1 MLKESV
7 NNQLEYQRLSQDE
20 MKKRGILGR
29 LVGVCADFFSPTRN
43 GRRYPEQLWENV
55 FNDPIMKER
64 IENGVCYGELG
75 HPTDREETD
84 MSKIALCLAEVP
96 KKGKDGKLRAVFDI
110 LNTPNGRILKSLCD
124 YGSTIGISSRGSG
137 DLETD
142 FDGNESVNP
151 DTYNCEGFDAVL
163 IPAVKEA
170 RLEYVTES
178 LNKKR
183 YNKTLRD
190 KLTESINKE
199 DESNQKIMRES
210 LSTLGINLNE
220 SVSEYK
226 GTHKDIDIY
235 FLPDENKYSV
245 DTLTEGIQ
253 KFNSLKNAIS
263 YIDMINRTKL
273 NENKPNSVMSN
284 ESLVVSAGKI
294 PDELLDK
301 AIKLYSE
308 TSEDYDTVLDF
319 VKDFFSQ
326 YSRVDQ
332 KDIARYIFNRTKLTE
347 SKSRKTP
354 GYCYVITFDDG
365 GKRSVMS
372 AEYGFE
378 TKEEARKALADAE
391 SEYIDSPFWD
401 DTVKKSVRLI
411 KESLLDE
418 EQTGREET
426 KLSEKPSDILDMKDT
441 QEVDIENE
449 DSDILEEQAEED
461 TLDRE
466 SEPERQSWDTDFY
479 RLYKAYDNY
488 KDFKDID
495 IESAEIRDLIDPLED
510 RNIDYD
516 IYKHKSDNG
525 CTVFFNEGLTQDLD
539 EALSD
544 LQEDIDYSDI
554 PEIKSI
560 NYKQNKS
567 NMMPGISN
575 MSKFISALNDVGY
588 DKFKIRSSRFPLSQA
603 DVKDEWIDIKRNGWS
618 VGLSYDSSLN
628 GFNEVY
634 ICTKLPTTESLN
646 LIEELNGTEAL
657 AVDRVLDTYKN
668 YDSLEDCVLDAI
680 NLYNNGNA
688 EPEYSDEDFATEEA
702 DYNKV
707 LKTVKNKLD
716 MKVESIAAENDGA
729 LIEQL
734 QNIIKQNK
742 SLEQKI
748 TEIQEKL
755 SVSYAKEMKLT
766 EQIECYK
773 QKVSKLSEKT
783 KEIKVLNE
791 KLSKAQHINK
801 QSKLEAEDSITKLN
815 ESIKSKDDKYE
826 ELVKTNTS
834 LKESIGQKDS
844 TITSLKE
851 EIRKLKLDS
860 KSKLRKVEELEES
873 LSTTQKD
880 LDQFKEQYSK
890 KLQKQNTV
898 IEKYQRVAKNSVKKY
913 IESQAVRL
921 GVKSEEITNR
931 LPKSYSFKDI
941 DLICEDLQ
949 EYKFNMS
956 NLPFNTTMINENLKV
971 SAKNVNEN
979 NQLISSDDLLTD
991 YDLKLAEALL

>member
-20 MKKRGILGR
+20 MQKRGILGR

-43 GRRYPEQLWENV
+43 GRKYPEELWENV

-75 HPTDREETD
+75 HPADREETD
-84 MSKIALCLAEVP
+84 MEKIALCLAEVP

-151 DTYNCEGFDAVL
+151 DTYSCEGFDAVL

-235 FLPDENKYSV
+235 FLPNENKYSV
-245 DTLTEGIQ
+245 DTLTEGVQ

-273 NENKPNSVMSN
+273 
-284 ESLVVSAGKI
+284 
-294 PDELLDK
+294 
-301 AIKLYSE
+301 
-308 TSEDYDTVLDF
+308 T
-319 VKDFFSQ
+319 
-326 YSRVDQ
+326 
-332 KDIARYIFNRTKLTE
+332 
-347 SKSRKTP
+347 
-354 GYCYVITFDDG
+354 
-365 GKRSVMS
+365 
-372 AEYGFE
+372 
-378 TKEEARKALADAE
+378 
-391 SEYIDSPFWD
+391 
-401 DTVKKSVRLI
+401 
-411 KESLLDE
+411 E
-418 EQTGREET
+418 EQVGREET
-426 KLSEKPSDILDMKDT
+426 RPSENASDVLDTDKENT
-441 QEVDIENE
+441 EEISIEDE
-449 DSDILEEQAEED
+449 KDSDILEEQAEED

-544 LQEDIDYSDI
+544 LQES
-554 PEIKSI
+554 
-560 NYKQNKS
+560 
-567 NMMPGISN
+567 
-575 MSKFISALNDVGY
+575 
-588 DKFKIRSSRFPLSQA
+588 
-603 DVKDEWIDIKRNGWS
+603 
-618 VGLSYDSSLN
+618 
-628 GFNEVY
+628 
-634 ICTKLPTTESLN
+634 
-646 LIEELNGTEAL
+646 LNGTEAL
-657 AVDRVLDTYKN
+657 AVDRVLSTYKE

-688 EPEYSDEDFATEEA
+688 EPEYSDEDFADEEA

-716 MKVESIAAENDGA
+716 MKVESVAAENDGA

-801 QSKLEAEDSITKLN
+801 QSKLEAEDNITKLN
-815 ESIKSKDDKYE
+815 ESIKSKDYKYE

-873 LSTTQKD
+873 L
-880 LDQFKEQYSK
+880 
-890 KLQKQNTV
+890 
-898 IEKYQRVAKNSVKKY
+898 
-913 IESQAVRL
+913 
-921 GVKSEEITNR
+921 
-931 LPKSYSFKDI
+931 
-941 DLICEDLQ
+941 
-949 EYKFNMS
+949 
-956 NLPFNTTMINENLKV
+956 
-971 SAKNVNEN
+971 
-979 NQLISSDDLLTD
+979 
-991 YDLKLAEALL
+991 

>member
-20 MKKRGILGR
+20 MQKRGILGR

-43 GRRYPEQLWENV
+43 GRKYPEELWENV

-75 HPTDREETD
+75 HPADREETD
-84 MSKIALCLAEVP
+84 MEKIALCLAEVP

-151 DTYNCEGFDAVL
+151 DTYSCEGFDAVL

-235 FLPDENKYSV
+235 FLPNENKYSV
-245 DTLTEGIQ
+245 DTLTEGVQ

-294 PDELLDK
+294 PDELIDK
-301 AIKLYSE
+301 AVKLYSE
-308 TSEDYDTVLDF
+308 TSDDYDTILDF

-332 KDIARYIFNRTKLTE
+332 KDIARYIFNRINKSLTE
-347 SKSRKTP
+347 
-354 GYCYVITFDDG
+354 
-365 GKRSVMS
+365 
-372 AEYGFE
+372 
-378 TKEEARKALADAE
+378 
-391 SEYIDSPFWD
+391 
-401 DTVKKSVRLI
+401 
-411 KESLLDE
+411 
-418 EQTGREET
+418 EQVGREET
-426 KLSEKPSDILDMKDT
+426 RPSENASDVLDTDKENT
-441 QEVDIENE
+441 EEISIEDE
-449 DSDILEEQAEED
+449 KDSDILEEQAEED
-461 TLDRE
+461 ILDRE

-544 LQEDIDYSDI
+544 LQES
-554 PEIKSI
+554 
-560 NYKQNKS
+560 
-567 NMMPGISN
+567 
-575 MSKFISALNDVGY
+575 
-588 DKFKIRSSRFPLSQA
+588 
-603 DVKDEWIDIKRNGWS
+603 
-618 VGLSYDSSLN
+618 
-628 GFNEVY
+628 
-634 ICTKLPTTESLN
+634 
-646 LIEELNGTEAL
+646 LNGTEAL
-657 AVDRVLDTYKN
+657 AVDRVLSTYKE

-688 EPEYSDEDFATEEA
+688 EPEYSDEDFADEEA

-707 LKTVKNKLD
+707 LKTVKNKLNK
-716 MKVESIAAENDGA
+716 KVESVAAENDGA

-801 QSKLEAEDSITKLN
+801 QSKLEAEDNITKLN
-815 ESIKSKDDKYE
+815 ESIKSKDYKYE

>member
-20 MKKRGILGR
+20 MQKRGILGR

-43 GRRYPEQLWENV
+43 GRKYPEELWENV

-75 HPTDREETD
+75 HPADREETD
-84 MSKIALCLAEVP
+84 MEKIALCLAEVP

-151 DTYNCEGFDAVL
+151 DTYSCEGFDAVL

-226 GTHKDIDIY
+226 GTHKDVDIY
-235 FLPDENKYSV
+235 FLPNENKYSV
-245 DTLTEGIQ
+245 DTLTEGVQ

-294 PDELLDK
+294 PDELIDK
-301 AIKLYSE
+301 AVKLYSE
-308 TSEDYDTVLDF
+308 TSDDYDTILDF

-332 KDIARYIFNRTKLTE
+332 KDIARYIFNRINKSLTE
-347 SKSRKTP
+347 
-354 GYCYVITFDDG
+354 
-365 GKRSVMS
+365 
-372 AEYGFE
+372 
-378 TKEEARKALADAE
+378 
-391 SEYIDSPFWD
+391 
-401 DTVKKSVRLI
+401 
-411 KESLLDE
+411 
-418 EQTGREET
+418 EQVGREET
-426 KLSEKPSDILDMKDT
+426 KSSENASDVLDIDKENT
-441 QEVDIENE
+441 EEISIEDE
-449 DSDILEEQAEED
+449 KDSDILEEQAEED
-461 TLDRE
+461 ILDRE

-544 LQEDIDYSDI
+544 LQES
-554 PEIKSI
+554 
-560 NYKQNKS
+560 
-567 NMMPGISN
+567 
-575 MSKFISALNDVGY
+575 
-588 DKFKIRSSRFPLSQA
+588 
-603 DVKDEWIDIKRNGWS
+603 
-618 VGLSYDSSLN
+618 
-628 GFNEVY
+628 
-634 ICTKLPTTESLN
+634 
-646 LIEELNGTEAL
+646 LNGTEAL

-716 MKVESIAAENDGA
+716 MKVESVAAENDGA

-801 QSKLEAEDSITKLN
+801 QSKLEAEDNITKLN

>member
-20 MKKRGILGR
+20 MQKRGILGR

-43 GRRYPEQLWENV
+43 GRKYPEELWENV

-75 HPTDREETD
+75 HPADREETD
-84 MSKIALCLAEVP
+84 MEKIALCLAEVP

-151 DTYNCEGFDAVL
+151 DTYSCEGFDAVL

-226 GTHKDIDIY
+226 GTHKDVDIY
-235 FLPDENKYSV
+235 FLPNENKYSV

-273 NENKPNSVMSN
+273 NENKSNSVMSN

-308 TSEDYDTVLDF
+308 TSDDYDTILDF

-332 KDIARYIFNRTKLTE
+332 KDIARYIFNRINKSLTE
-347 SKSRKTP
+347 
-354 GYCYVITFDDG
+354 
-365 GKRSVMS
+365 
-372 AEYGFE
+372 
-378 TKEEARKALADAE
+378 
-391 SEYIDSPFWD
+391 
-401 DTVKKSVRLI
+401 
-411 KESLLDE
+411 
-418 EQTGREET
+418 EQVGREET
-426 KLSEKPSDILDMKDT
+426 KSSENASDVLDIDK
-441 QEVDIENE
+441 ENTE
-449 DSDILEEQAEED
+449 EISMEDDKDSDILEEQAEED

-544 LQEDIDYSDI
+544 LQEDT
-554 PEIKSI
+554 
-560 NYKQNKS
+560 
-567 NMMPGISN
+567 MT
-575 MSKFISALNDVGY
+575 
-588 DKFKIRSSRFPLSQA
+588 DK
-603 DVKDEWIDIKRNGWS
+603 
-618 VGLSYDSSLN
+618 
-628 GFNEVY
+628 
-634 ICTKLPTTESLN
+634 
-646 LIEELNGTEAL
+646 
-657 AVDRVLDTYKN
+657 VDN
-668 YDSLEDCVLDAI
+668 
-680 NLYNNGNA
+680 
-688 EPEYSDEDFATEEA
+688 
-702 DYNKV
+702 
-707 LKTVKNKLD
+707 
-716 MKVESIAAENDGA
+716 IAAENDGA

-783 KEIKVLNE
+783 KEIKILNE

-801 QSKLEAEDSITKLN
+801 QSKLEAEDNITKLN

>member
-20 MKKRGILGR
+20 MQKRGILGR

-43 GRRYPEQLWENV
+43 GRKYPEELWENV

-75 HPTDREETD
+75 HPADREETD
-84 MSKIALCLAEVP
+84 MEKIALCLAEVP

-151 DTYNCEGFDAVL
+151 DTYSCEGFDAVL

-235 FLPDENKYSV
+235 FLPNENKYSV
-245 DTLTEGIQ
+245 DTLTEGVQ

-273 NENKPNSVMSN
+273 
-284 ESLVVSAGKI
+284 
-294 PDELLDK
+294 
-301 AIKLYSE
+301 
-308 TSEDYDTVLDF
+308 T
-319 VKDFFSQ
+319 
-326 YSRVDQ
+326 
-332 KDIARYIFNRTKLTE
+332 
-347 SKSRKTP
+347 
-354 GYCYVITFDDG
+354 
-365 GKRSVMS
+365 
-372 AEYGFE
+372 
-378 TKEEARKALADAE
+378 
-391 SEYIDSPFWD
+391 
-401 DTVKKSVRLI
+401 
-411 KESLLDE
+411 E
-418 EQTGREET
+418 EQVGREET
-426 KLSEKPSDILDMKDT
+426 RPSENASDVLDTDKENT
-441 QEVDIENE
+441 EEISIEDE
-449 DSDILEEQAEED
+449 KDSDILEEQAEED

-544 LQEDIDYSDI
+544 LQES
-554 PEIKSI
+554 
-560 NYKQNKS
+560 
-567 NMMPGISN
+567 
-575 MSKFISALNDVGY
+575 
-588 DKFKIRSSRFPLSQA
+588 
-603 DVKDEWIDIKRNGWS
+603 
-618 VGLSYDSSLN
+618 
-628 GFNEVY
+628 
-634 ICTKLPTTESLN
+634 
-646 LIEELNGTEAL
+646 LNGTEAL
-657 AVDRVLDTYKN
+657 AVDRVLSTYKE

-688 EPEYSDEDFATEEA
+688 EPEYSDEDFADEEA

-716 MKVESIAAENDGA
+716 MKVESVAAENDGA

-773 QKVSKLSEKT
+773 QKVSKLS
-783 KEIKVLNE
+783 
-791 KLSKAQHINK
+791 
-801 QSKLEAEDSITKLN
+801 
-815 ESIKSKDDKYE
+815 
-826 ELVKTNTS
+826 
-834 LKESIGQKDS
+834 
-844 TITSLKE
+844 
-851 EIRKLKLDS
+851 
-860 KSKLRKVEELEES
+860 
-873 LSTTQKD
+873 
-880 LDQFKEQYSK
+880 
-890 KLQKQNTV
+890 
-898 IEKYQRVAKNSVKKY
+898 
-913 IESQAVRL
+913 
-921 GVKSEEITNR
+921 
-931 LPKSYSFKDI
+931 
-941 DLICEDLQ
+941 
-949 EYKFNMS
+949 
-956 NLPFNTTMINENLKV
+956 
-971 SAKNVNEN
+971 
-979 NQLISSDDLLTD
+979 
-991 YDLKLAEALL
+991 

>member
-226 GTHKDIDIY
+226 GTHKDVDIY
-235 FLPDENKYSV
+235 FLPNENKYSV
-245 DTLTEGIQ
+245 EVLNEGIQ
-253 KFNSLKNAIS
+253 KFNSIKNAIS

-308 TSEDYDTVLDF
+308 TSDDYDTILDF

-332 KDIARYIFNRTKLTE
+332 KDIARYIFNRINKSLTE
-347 SKSRKTP
+347 
-354 GYCYVITFDDG
+354 
-365 GKRSVMS
+365 
-372 AEYGFE
+372 
-378 TKEEARKALADAE
+378 
-391 SEYIDSPFWD
+391 
-401 DTVKKSVRLI
+401 
-411 KESLLDE
+411 
-418 EQTGREET
+418 EQVGREET
-426 KLSEKPSDILDMKDT
+426 KSSENASDVLDIDK
-441 QEVDIENE
+441 ENTE
-449 DSDILEEQAEED
+449 EISMEDDKDSDILEEQAEED

-544 LQEDIDYSDI
+544 LQES
-554 PEIKSI
+554 
-560 NYKQNKS
+560 
-567 NMMPGISN
+567 
-575 MSKFISALNDVGY
+575 
-588 DKFKIRSSRFPLSQA
+588 
-603 DVKDEWIDIKRNGWS
+603 
-618 VGLSYDSSLN
+618 
-628 GFNEVY
+628 
-634 ICTKLPTTESLN
+634 
-646 LIEELNGTEAL
+646 LNGTEAL

-707 LKTVKNKLD
+707 LKTVKNKLN
-716 MKVESIAAENDGA
+716 MKVESVAAENDGA

>member
-235 FLPDENKYSV
+235 FLPNENKYSV
-245 DTLTEGIQ
+245 DTLTEGVQ
-253 KFNSLKNAIS
+253 KFNSLKNTIS
-263 YIDMINRTKL
+263 YIDMI
-273 NENKPNSVMSN
+273 
-284 ESLVVSAGKI
+284 
-294 PDELLDK
+294 
-301 AIKLYSE
+301 
-308 TSEDYDTVLDF
+308 
-319 VKDFFSQ
+319 
-326 YSRVDQ
+326 
-332 KDIARYIFNRTKLTE
+332 NRTKLTE

-391 SEYIDSPFWD
+391 SEYMDSPWWD

-418 EQTGREET
+418 EQVGREET
-426 KLSEKPSDILDMKDT
+426 RPSENASDVLDTDKENT
-441 QEVDIENE
+441 EEISIEDE
-449 DSDILEEQAEED
+449 KDSDILEEQAEED

-544 LQEDIDYSDI
+544 LQES
-554 PEIKSI
+554 
-560 NYKQNKS
+560 
-567 NMMPGISN
+567 
-575 MSKFISALNDVGY
+575 
-588 DKFKIRSSRFPLSQA
+588 
-603 DVKDEWIDIKRNGWS
+603 
-618 VGLSYDSSLN
+618 
-628 GFNEVY
+628 
-634 ICTKLPTTESLN
+634 
-646 LIEELNGTEAL
+646 LNGTEAL
-657 AVDRVLDTYKN
+657 AVDRVLSTYKE

-688 EPEYSDEDFATEEA
+688 EPEYSDEDFADEEA

-716 MKVESIAAENDGA
+716 MKVESVAAENDGA

-801 QSKLEAEDSITKLN
+801 QSKLEAEDNITKLN
-815 ESIKSKDDKYE
+815 ESIKSKDYKYE

>member
-20 MKKRGILGR
+20 MQKRGILGR

-43 GRRYPEQLWENV
+43 GRKYPEELWENV

-75 HPTDREETD
+75 HPADREETD
-84 MSKIALCLAEVP
+84 MEKIALCLAEVP

-151 DTYNCEGFDAVL
+151 DTYSCEGFDAVL

-226 GTHKDIDIY
+226 GTHKDVDIY
-235 FLPDENKYSV
+235 FLPNENKYSV

-308 TSEDYDTVLDF
+308 TSDDYDTILDF

-332 KDIARYIFNRTKLTE
+332 KDIARYMINRTKLTE
-347 SKSRKTP
+347 SKSRKIP

-391 SEYIDSPFWD
+391 SEYMDSPFWD

-544 LQEDIDYSDI
+544 LQES
-554 PEIKSI
+554 
-560 NYKQNKS
+560 
-567 NMMPGISN
+567 
-575 MSKFISALNDVGY
+575 
-588 DKFKIRSSRFPLSQA
+588 
-603 DVKDEWIDIKRNGWS
+603 
-618 VGLSYDSSLN
+618 
-628 GFNEVY
+628 
-634 ICTKLPTTESLN
+634 
-646 LIEELNGTEAL
+646 LNGTEAL

-716 MKVESIAAENDGA
+716 MKVESVAAENDGA

>member
-20 MKKRGILGR
+20 MQKRGILGR

-43 GRRYPEQLWENV
+43 GRKYPEELWENV

-75 HPTDREETD
+75 HPADREETD
-84 MSKIALCLAEVP
+84 MEKIALCLAEVP

-151 DTYNCEGFDAVL
+151 DTYSCEGFDAVL

-226 GTHKDIDIY
+226 GTHKDVDIY
-235 FLPDENKYSV
+235 FLPNENKYSV
-245 DTLTEGIQ
+245 DTLTEGVQ

-294 PDELLDK
+294 PDELIDK

-308 TSEDYDTVLDF
+308 TSDDYDTVLDF

-332 KDIARYIFNRTKLTE
+332 KDIARYIFNRINKSLTE
-347 SKSRKTP
+347 
-354 GYCYVITFDDG
+354 
-365 GKRSVMS
+365 
-372 AEYGFE
+372 
-378 TKEEARKALADAE
+378 
-391 SEYIDSPFWD
+391 
-401 DTVKKSVRLI
+401 
-411 KESLLDE
+411 
-418 EQTGREET
+418 EQVGREET
-426 KLSEKPSDILDMKDT
+426 KSSENASDVLDIDKENT
-441 QEVDIENE
+441 EEISIEDE
-449 DSDILEEQAEED
+449 KDSDILEEQAEED

-544 LQEDIDYSDI
+544 LQES
-554 PEIKSI
+554 
-560 NYKQNKS
+560 
-567 NMMPGISN
+567 
-575 MSKFISALNDVGY
+575 
-588 DKFKIRSSRFPLSQA
+588 
-603 DVKDEWIDIKRNGWS
+603 
-618 VGLSYDSSLN
+618 
-628 GFNEVY
+628 
-634 ICTKLPTTESLN
+634 
-646 LIEELNGTEAL
+646 LNGTEAL

>member
-43 GRRYPEQLWENV
+43 GRKYPEELWENV

-75 HPTDREETD
+75 HPADREETD
-84 MSKIALCLAEVP
+84 MEKIALCLAEVP

-151 DTYNCEGFDAVL
+151 DTYSCEGFDAVL

-235 FLPDENKYSV
+235 FLPNENKYSV
-245 DTLTEGIQ
+245 DTLTEGVQ

-294 PDELLDK
+294 PDELIDK

-308 TSEDYDTVLDF
+308 TSDDYDTVLDF

-378 TKEEARKALADAE
+378 TKDEAIKALADAE
-391 SEYIDSPFWD
+391 SEYMDSPFWD

-449 DSDILEEQAEED
+449 DADILKEQAED
-461 TLDRE
+461 DFDRE

-544 LQEDIDYSDI
+544 LQES
-554 PEIKSI
+554 
-560 NYKQNKS
+560 
-567 NMMPGISN
+567 
-575 MSKFISALNDVGY
+575 
-588 DKFKIRSSRFPLSQA
+588 
-603 DVKDEWIDIKRNGWS
+603 
-618 VGLSYDSSLN
+618 
-628 GFNEVY
+628 
-634 ICTKLPTTESLN
+634 
-646 LIEELNGTEAL
+646 LNGTEAL

-707 LKTVKNKLD
+707 LKTVKNKLN
-716 MKVESIAAENDGA
+716 MKVESVAAENDGA

-834 LKESIGQKDS
+834 LKESLGQKDS

-979 NQLISSDDLLTD
+979 NQLISGDDLLTD

>member
-235 FLPDENKYSV
+235 FLPNENKYSV
-245 DTLTEGIQ
+245 DTLTEGVQ

-263 YIDMINRTKL
+263 YIDMI
-273 NENKPNSVMSN
+273 
-284 ESLVVSAGKI
+284 
-294 PDELLDK
+294 
-301 AIKLYSE
+301 
-308 TSEDYDTVLDF
+308 
-319 VKDFFSQ
+319 
-326 YSRVDQ
+326 
-332 KDIARYIFNRTKLTE
+332 NRTKLTE

-378 TKEEARKALADAE
+378 TKEEVRKALADAE
-391 SEYIDSPFWD
+391 SEYMDSPWWD

-418 EQTGREET
+418 EQVGREET
-426 KLSEKPSDILDMKDT
+426 RPSENASDVLDTDKENT
-441 QEVDIENE
+441 EEISIEDE
-449 DSDILEEQAEED
+449 KDSDILEEQAEED

-544 LQEDIDYSDI
+544 LQES
-554 PEIKSI
+554 
-560 NYKQNKS
+560 
-567 NMMPGISN
+567 
-575 MSKFISALNDVGY
+575 
-588 DKFKIRSSRFPLSQA
+588 
-603 DVKDEWIDIKRNGWS
+603 
-618 VGLSYDSSLN
+618 
-628 GFNEVY
+628 
-634 ICTKLPTTESLN
+634 
-646 LIEELNGTEAL
+646 LNGTEAL
-657 AVDRVLDTYKN
+657 AVDRVLSTYKE

-688 EPEYSDEDFATEEA
+688 EPEYSDEDFADEEA

-716 MKVESIAAENDGA
+716 MKVESVAAENDGA

-801 QSKLEAEDSITKLN
+801 QSKLEAEDNITKLN
-815 ESIKSKDDKYE
+815 ESIKSKDYKYE

>member
-43 GRRYPEQLWENV
+43 GRKYPEELWENV

-75 HPTDREETD
+75 HPADREETD
-84 MSKIALCLAEVP
+84 MEKIALCLAEVP

-151 DTYNCEGFDAVL
+151 DTYSCEGFDAVL

-226 GTHKDIDIY
+226 GTHKDVDIY
-235 FLPDENKYSV
+235 FLPNENKYSV
-245 DTLTEGIQ
+245 EVLNEGIQ
-253 KFNSLKNAIS
+253 KFNSIKNAIS

-294 PDELLDK
+294 PDELIDK
-301 AIKLYSE
+301 AVKLYSE
-308 TSEDYDTVLDF
+308 TSDDYDTVLDF

-354 GYCYVITFDDG
+354 GYCYVITFDNG

-418 EQTGREET
+418 EQIGREET

-449 DSDILEEQAEED
+449 DDDILEEQVED

-544 LQEDIDYSDI
+544 LQES
-554 PEIKSI
+554 
-560 NYKQNKS
+560 
-567 NMMPGISN
+567 
-575 MSKFISALNDVGY
+575 
-588 DKFKIRSSRFPLSQA
+588 
-603 DVKDEWIDIKRNGWS
+603 
-618 VGLSYDSSLN
+618 
-628 GFNEVY
+628 
-634 ICTKLPTTESLN
+634 
-646 LIEELNGTEAL
+646 LNGTEAL

-707 LKTVKNKLD
+707 LKTVKNKLN
-716 MKVESIAAENDGA
+716 MKVESVAAENDGA

-979 NQLISSDDLLTD
+979 QLISSDDLLTD

>member
-20 MKKRGILGR
+20 MQKRGILGR

-43 GRRYPEQLWENV
+43 GRKYPEELWENV

-75 HPTDREETD
+75 HPADREETD
-84 MSKIALCLAEVP
+84 MEKIALCLAEVP

-151 DTYNCEGFDAVL
+151 DTYSCEGFDAVL

-235 FLPDENKYSV
+235 FLPNENKYSV
-245 DTLTEGIQ
+245 DTLTEGVQ

-273 NENKPNSVMSN
+273 
-284 ESLVVSAGKI
+284 
-294 PDELLDK
+294 
-301 AIKLYSE
+301 
-308 TSEDYDTVLDF
+308 T
-319 VKDFFSQ
+319 
-326 YSRVDQ
+326 
-332 KDIARYIFNRTKLTE
+332 
-347 SKSRKTP
+347 
-354 GYCYVITFDDG
+354 
-365 GKRSVMS
+365 
-372 AEYGFE
+372 
-378 TKEEARKALADAE
+378 
-391 SEYIDSPFWD
+391 
-401 DTVKKSVRLI
+401 
-411 KESLLDE
+411 E
-418 EQTGREET
+418 EQVGREET
-426 KLSEKPSDILDMKDT
+426 RPSENASDVLDTDKENT
-441 QEVDIENE
+441 EEISIEDE
-449 DSDILEEQAEED
+449 KDSDILEEQAEED

-488 KDFKDID
+488 KDFKYID

-544 LQEDIDYSDI
+544 LQES
-554 PEIKSI
+554 
-560 NYKQNKS
+560 
-567 NMMPGISN
+567 
-575 MSKFISALNDVGY
+575 
-588 DKFKIRSSRFPLSQA
+588 
-603 DVKDEWIDIKRNGWS
+603 
-618 VGLSYDSSLN
+618 
-628 GFNEVY
+628 
-634 ICTKLPTTESLN
+634 
-646 LIEELNGTEAL
+646 LNGTEAL
-657 AVDRVLDTYKN
+657 AVDRVLSTYKE

-688 EPEYSDEDFATEEA
+688 EPEYSDKDFADEEA

-716 MKVESIAAENDGA
+716 MKVESVAAENDGA

-801 QSKLEAEDSITKLN
+801 QSKLEAEDNITKLN
-815 ESIKSKDDKYE
+815 ESIKSKDYKYE

>member
-235 FLPDENKYSV
+235 FLPNENKYSV
-245 DTLTEGIQ
+245 DTLTEGVQ

-263 YIDMINRTKL
+263 YIDMI
-273 NENKPNSVMSN
+273 
-284 ESLVVSAGKI
+284 
-294 PDELLDK
+294 
-301 AIKLYSE
+301 
-308 TSEDYDTVLDF
+308 
-319 VKDFFSQ
+319 
-326 YSRVDQ
+326 
-332 KDIARYIFNRTKLTE
+332 NRTKLTE

-391 SEYIDSPFWD
+391 SEYMDSPWWD

-418 EQTGREET
+418 EQVGREET
-426 KLSEKPSDILDMKDT
+426 RPSENASDVLDTDKENT
-441 QEVDIENE
+441 EEISIEDE
-449 DSDILEEQAEED
+449 KDSDILEEQAEED

-495 IESAEIRDLIDPLED
+495 IESAEIRDLIDPFED

-544 LQEDIDYSDI
+544 LQES
-554 PEIKSI
+554 
-560 NYKQNKS
+560 
-567 NMMPGISN
+567 
-575 MSKFISALNDVGY
+575 
-588 DKFKIRSSRFPLSQA
+588 
-603 DVKDEWIDIKRNGWS
+603 
-618 VGLSYDSSLN
+618 
-628 GFNEVY
+628 
-634 ICTKLPTTESLN
+634 
-646 LIEELNGTEAL
+646 LNGTEAL
-657 AVDRVLDTYKN
+657 AVDRVLSTYKE

-688 EPEYSDEDFATEEA
+688 EPEYSDEDFADEEA

-716 MKVESIAAENDGA
+716 MKVESVAAENDGA

-801 QSKLEAEDSITKLN
+801 QSKLEAEDNITKLN
-815 ESIKSKDDKYE
+815 ESIKSKDYKYE

>member
-20 MKKRGILGR
+20 MQKRGILGR

-43 GRRYPEQLWENV
+43 GRKYPEELWENV

-75 HPTDREETD
+75 HPADREETD
-84 MSKIALCLAEVP
+84 MEKIALCLAEVP

-151 DTYNCEGFDAVL
+151 DTYSCEGFDAVL

-235 FLPDENKYSV
+235 FLPNENKYSV
-245 DTLTEGIQ
+245 DTLTEGVQ

-273 NENKPNSVMSN
+273 
-284 ESLVVSAGKI
+284 
-294 PDELLDK
+294 
-301 AIKLYSE
+301 
-308 TSEDYDTVLDF
+308 T
-319 VKDFFSQ
+319 
-326 YSRVDQ
+326 
-332 KDIARYIFNRTKLTE
+332 
-347 SKSRKTP
+347 
-354 GYCYVITFDDG
+354 
-365 GKRSVMS
+365 
-372 AEYGFE
+372 
-378 TKEEARKALADAE
+378 
-391 SEYIDSPFWD
+391 
-401 DTVKKSVRLI
+401 
-411 KESLLDE
+411 E
-418 EQTGREET
+418 EQVGREET
-426 KLSEKPSDILDMKDT
+426 RPSENASDVLDTDKENT
-441 QEVDIENE
+441 EEISIEDE
-449 DSDILEEQAEED
+449 KDSDILEEQAEED

-544 LQEDIDYSDI
+544 LQE
-554 PEIKSI
+554 
-560 NYKQNKS
+560 N
-567 NMMPGISN
+567 
-575 MSKFISALNDVGY
+575 
-588 DKFKIRSSRFPLSQA
+588 LS
-603 DVKDEWIDIKRNGWS
+603 
-618 VGLSYDSSLN
+618 
-628 GFNEVY
+628 
-634 ICTKLPTTESLN
+634 
-646 LIEELNGTEAL
+646 GTEAL
-657 AVDRVLDTYKN
+657 AVDRVLSTYKE

-688 EPEYSDEDFATEEA
+688 EPEYSDEDFADEEA

-716 MKVESIAAENDGA
+716 MKVESVAAENDGA

-801 QSKLEAEDSITKLN
+801 QSKLEAEDNITKLN

>member
-20 MKKRGILGR
+20 MQKRGILGR

-43 GRRYPEQLWENV
+43 GRKYPEELWENV

-75 HPTDREETD
+75 HPADREETD
-84 MSKIALCLAEVP
+84 MEKIALCLAEVP

-151 DTYNCEGFDAVL
+151 DTYSCEGFDAVL

-226 GTHKDIDIY
+226 GTHKDVDIY
-235 FLPDENKYSV
+235 FLPNENKYSV
-245 DTLTEGIQ
+245 EVLNEGIQ
-253 KFNSLKNAIS
+253 KFNSIKNAIS

-332 KDIARYIFNRTKLTE
+332 KDIARYIFNRINKSLTE
-347 SKSRKTP
+347 
-354 GYCYVITFDDG
+354 
-365 GKRSVMS
+365 
-372 AEYGFE
+372 
-378 TKEEARKALADAE
+378 
-391 SEYIDSPFWD
+391 
-401 DTVKKSVRLI
+401 
-411 KESLLDE
+411 
-418 EQTGREET
+418 EQVGREET
-426 KLSEKPSDILDMKDT
+426 KSSENASDVLDIDKENT
-441 QEVDIENE
+441 EEISIEDE
-449 DSDILEEQAEED
+449 KDSDILEEQAEED

-544 LQEDIDYSDI
+544 LQES
-554 PEIKSI
+554 
-560 NYKQNKS
+560 
-567 NMMPGISN
+567 
-575 MSKFISALNDVGY
+575 
-588 DKFKIRSSRFPLSQA
+588 
-603 DVKDEWIDIKRNGWS
+603 
-618 VGLSYDSSLN
+618 
-628 GFNEVY
+628 
-634 ICTKLPTTESLN
+634 
-646 LIEELNGTEAL
+646 LNGTEAL

>member
-235 FLPDENKYSV
+235 FLPNENKYSV
-245 DTLTEGIQ
+245 DTLTEGVQ

-284 ESLVVSAGKI
+284 ESLVVSAGKM
-294 PDELLDK
+294 PDELIDK

-308 TSEDYDTVLDF
+308 TSDDYDTVLDF

-332 KDIARYIFNRTKLTE
+332 KDIARYIFNRINKSLTE
-347 SKSRKTP
+347 
-354 GYCYVITFDDG
+354 
-365 GKRSVMS
+365 
-372 AEYGFE
+372 
-378 TKEEARKALADAE
+378 
-391 SEYIDSPFWD
+391 
-401 DTVKKSVRLI
+401 
-411 KESLLDE
+411 
-418 EQTGREET
+418 EQVGREET
-426 KLSEKPSDILDMKDT
+426 KQSENASNVLDIDKENT
-441 QEVDIENE
+441 EEVSIEDE
-449 DSDILEEQAEED
+449 KDSDILEEQAEED

-544 LQEDIDYSDI
+544 LQES
-554 PEIKSI
+554 
-560 NYKQNKS
+560 
-567 NMMPGISN
+567 
-575 MSKFISALNDVGY
+575 
-588 DKFKIRSSRFPLSQA
+588 
-603 DVKDEWIDIKRNGWS
+603 
-618 VGLSYDSSLN
+618 
-628 GFNEVY
+628 
-634 ICTKLPTTESLN
+634 
-646 LIEELNGTEAL
+646 LNGTEAL

-707 LKTVKNKLD
+707 LKTVKNKLN
-716 MKVESIAAENDGA
+716 MKVESVAAENDGA

-979 NQLISSDDLLTD
+979 NQLISGDDLLTD

>member
-20 MKKRGILGR
+20 MQKRGILGR

-43 GRRYPEQLWENV
+43 GRKYPEELWENV

-75 HPTDREETD
+75 HPADREETD
-84 MSKIALCLAEVP
+84 MEKIALCLAEVP

-151 DTYNCEGFDAVL
+151 DTYSCEGFDAVL

-226 GTHKDIDIY
+226 GTHKDVDIY
-235 FLPDENKYSV
+235 FLPNENKYSV
-245 DTLTEGIQ
+245 DTLTEGVQ

-308 TSEDYDTVLDF
+308 TSDDYDTILDF

-332 KDIARYIFNRTKLTE
+332 KDIARYMINRTKLTE
-347 SKSRKTP
+347 SKSRKIP

-378 TKEEARKALADAE
+378 TKEEARKALAEAE
-391 SEYIDSPFWD
+391 SEYMDSPFWD

-449 DSDILEEQAEED
+449 DDDILEEQVED
-461 TLDRE
+461 DLDRE

-544 LQEDIDYSDI
+544 LQES
-554 PEIKSI
+554 
-560 NYKQNKS
+560 
-567 NMMPGISN
+567 
-575 MSKFISALNDVGY
+575 
-588 DKFKIRSSRFPLSQA
+588 
-603 DVKDEWIDIKRNGWS
+603 
-618 VGLSYDSSLN
+618 
-628 GFNEVY
+628 
-634 ICTKLPTTESLN
+634 
-646 LIEELNGTEAL
+646 LNGTEVL

-716 MKVESIAAENDGA
+716 MKVESVAAENDGA

-801 QSKLEAEDSITKLN
+801 QSKLEAEDNITKLN

>member
-20 MKKRGILGR
+20 MQKRGILGR

-43 GRRYPEQLWENV
+43 GRKYPEELWENV

-75 HPTDREETD
+75 HPADREETD
-84 MSKIALCLAEVP
+84 MEKIALCLAEVP

-151 DTYNCEGFDAVL
+151 DTYSCEGFDAVL

-235 FLPDENKYSV
+235 FLPNENKYSV
-245 DTLTEGIQ
+245 DTLTEGVQ

-273 NENKPNSVMSN
+273 
-284 ESLVVSAGKI
+284 
-294 PDELLDK
+294 
-301 AIKLYSE
+301 
-308 TSEDYDTVLDF
+308 T
-319 VKDFFSQ
+319 
-326 YSRVDQ
+326 
-332 KDIARYIFNRTKLTE
+332 
-347 SKSRKTP
+347 
-354 GYCYVITFDDG
+354 
-365 GKRSVMS
+365 
-372 AEYGFE
+372 
-378 TKEEARKALADAE
+378 
-391 SEYIDSPFWD
+391 
-401 DTVKKSVRLI
+401 
-411 KESLLDE
+411 E
-418 EQTGREET
+418 EQVGREET
-426 KLSEKPSDILDMKDT
+426 RPSENASDVLDTDKENT
-441 QEVDIENE
+441 EEISIEDE
-449 DSDILEEQAEED
+449 KDSDILEEQAEED

-516 IYKHKSDNG
+516 IYRHKSDNG

-544 LQEDIDYSDI
+544 LQES
-554 PEIKSI
+554 
-560 NYKQNKS
+560 
-567 NMMPGISN
+567 
-575 MSKFISALNDVGY
+575 
-588 DKFKIRSSRFPLSQA
+588 
-603 DVKDEWIDIKRNGWS
+603 
-618 VGLSYDSSLN
+618 
-628 GFNEVY
+628 
-634 ICTKLPTTESLN
+634 
-646 LIEELNGTEAL
+646 LNGTEAL
-657 AVDRVLDTYKN
+657 AVDRVLSTYKE

-688 EPEYSDEDFATEEA
+688 EPEYSDEDFADEEA

-716 MKVESIAAENDGA
+716 MKVESVAAENDGA

-801 QSKLEAEDSITKLN
+801 QSKLEAEDNITKLN
-815 ESIKSKDDKYE
+815 ESIKSKDYKYE

>member
-43 GRRYPEQLWENV
+43 GRKYPEELWENV

-75 HPTDREETD
+75 HPADREETD
-84 MSKIALCLAEVP
+84 MEKIALCLAEVP

-151 DTYNCEGFDAVL
+151 DTYSCEGFDAVL

-235 FLPDENKYSV
+235 FLPNENKYSV
-245 DTLTEGIQ
+245 DTLTEGVQ

-294 PDELLDK
+294 PDELIDK

-308 TSEDYDTVLDF
+308 TSEAYDTVLDF

-391 SEYIDSPFWD
+391 SEYMDSPFWD

-418 EQTGREET
+418 EQIGREET

-544 LQEDIDYSDI
+544 LQEDT
-554 PEIKSI
+554 
-560 NYKQNKS
+560 
-567 NMMPGISN
+567 MT
-575 MSKFISALNDVGY
+575 
-588 DKFKIRSSRFPLSQA
+588 DK
-603 DVKDEWIDIKRNGWS
+603 
-618 VGLSYDSSLN
+618 
-628 GFNEVY
+628 
-634 ICTKLPTTESLN
+634 
-646 LIEELNGTEAL
+646 
-657 AVDRVLDTYKN
+657 VDN
-668 YDSLEDCVLDAI
+668 
-680 NLYNNGNA
+680 
-688 EPEYSDEDFATEEA
+688 
-702 DYNKV
+702 
-707 LKTVKNKLD
+707 
-716 MKVESIAAENDGA
+716 IAAENDGA

-801 QSKLEAEDSITKLN
+801 QSKLEAEDNITKLN
-815 ESIKSKDDKYE
+815 ESIKSKDYKYE

>member
-43 GRRYPEQLWENV
+43 GRKYPEELWENV

-75 HPTDREETD
+75 HPADREETD
-84 MSKIALCLAEVP
+84 MEKIALCLAEVP

-151 DTYNCEGFDAVL
+151 DTYSCEGFDAVL

-235 FLPDENKYSV
+235 FLPNENKYSV
-245 DTLTEGIQ
+245 DTLTEGVQ

-391 SEYIDSPFWD
+391 SEYMDSPLWD

-418 EQTGREET
+418 EQIGREET

-441 QEVDIENE
+441 EEVYIENE
-449 DSDILEEQAEED
+449 DDDVLEEQVED
-461 TLDRE
+461 DFDRE

-525 CTVFFNEGLTQDLD
+525 CTVFFNEGLNQDLD

-544 LQEDIDYSDI
+544 LQEDT
-554 PEIKSI
+554 
-560 NYKQNKS
+560 
-567 NMMPGISN
+567 MT
-575 MSKFISALNDVGY
+575 
-588 DKFKIRSSRFPLSQA
+588 DK
-603 DVKDEWIDIKRNGWS
+603 
-618 VGLSYDSSLN
+618 
-628 GFNEVY
+628 
-634 ICTKLPTTESLN
+634 
-646 LIEELNGTEAL
+646 
-657 AVDRVLDTYKN
+657 VDN
-668 YDSLEDCVLDAI
+668 
-680 NLYNNGNA
+680 
-688 EPEYSDEDFATEEA
+688 
-702 DYNKV
+702 
-707 LKTVKNKLD
+707 
-716 MKVESIAAENDGA
+716 IAAENDGA

-801 QSKLEAEDSITKLN
+801 QSKLEAEDNITKLN

>member
-1 MLKESV
+1 
-7 NNQLEYQRLSQDE
+7 
-20 MKKRGILGR
+20 
-29 LVGVCADFFSPTRN
+29 
-43 GRRYPEQLWENV
+43 
-55 FNDPIMKER
+55 
-64 IENGVCYGELG
+64 
-75 HPTDREETD
+75 
-84 MSKIALCLAEVP
+84 
-96 KKGKDGKLRAVFDI
+96 
-110 LNTPNGRILKSLCD
+110 
-124 YGSTIGISSRGSG
+124 
-137 DLETD
+137 
-142 FDGNESVNP
+142 
-151 DTYNCEGFDAVL
+151 
-163 IPAVKEA
+163 
-170 RLEYVTES
+170 
-178 LNKKR
+178 
-183 YNKTLRD
+183 
-190 KLTESINKE
+190 
-199 DESNQKIMRES
+199 
-210 LSTLGINLNE
+210 
-220 SVSEYK
+220 
-226 GTHKDIDIY
+226 
-235 FLPDENKYSV
+235 
-245 DTLTEGIQ
+245 
-253 KFNSLKNAIS
+253 
-263 YIDMINRTKL
+263 MINRTKL
-273 NENKPNSVMSN
+273 
-284 ESLVVSAGKI
+284 
-294 PDELLDK
+294 
-301 AIKLYSE
+301 
-308 TSEDYDTVLDF
+308 T
-319 VKDFFSQ
+319 
-326 YSRVDQ
+326 
-332 KDIARYIFNRTKLTE
+332 
-347 SKSRKTP
+347 
-354 GYCYVITFDDG
+354 
-365 GKRSVMS
+365 
-372 AEYGFE
+372 
-378 TKEEARKALADAE
+378 
-391 SEYIDSPFWD
+391 
-401 DTVKKSVRLI
+401 
-411 KESLLDE
+411 E
-418 EQTGREET
+418 EQVGREET
-426 KLSEKPSDILDMKDT
+426 RPSENASDVLDTDKENT
-441 QEVDIENE
+441 EEISIEDE
-449 DSDILEEQAEED
+449 KDSDILEEQAEED

-544 LQEDIDYSDI
+544 LQES
-554 PEIKSI
+554 
-560 NYKQNKS
+560 
-567 NMMPGISN
+567 
-575 MSKFISALNDVGY
+575 
-588 DKFKIRSSRFPLSQA
+588 
-603 DVKDEWIDIKRNGWS
+603 
-618 VGLSYDSSLN
+618 
-628 GFNEVY
+628 
-634 ICTKLPTTESLN
+634 
-646 LIEELNGTEAL
+646 LNGTEAL
-657 AVDRVLDTYKN
+657 AVDRVLSTYKE

-688 EPEYSDEDFATEEA
+688 EPEYSDEDFADEEA

-716 MKVESIAAENDGA
+716 MKVESVAAENDGA

-801 QSKLEAEDSITKLN
+801 QSKLEAEDNITKLN
-815 ESIKSKDDKYE
+815 ESIKSKDYKYE

>member
-20 MKKRGILGR
+20 MQKRGILGR

-43 GRRYPEQLWENV
+43 GRKYPEELWENV

-75 HPTDREETD
+75 HPADREETD
-84 MSKIALCLAEVP
+84 MEKIALCLAEVP

-151 DTYNCEGFDAVL
+151 DTYSCEGFDAVL

-226 GTHKDIDIY
+226 GTHKDVDIY
-235 FLPDENKYSV
+235 FLPNENKYSV

-284 ESLVVSAGKI
+284 KSLVVSAGKI

-301 AIKLYSE
+301 AVKLYSE
-308 TSEDYDTVLDF
+308 TSDDYDTILDF

-332 KDIARYIFNRTKLTE
+332 KDIARYIFNRINKSLTE
-347 SKSRKTP
+347 
-354 GYCYVITFDDG
+354 
-365 GKRSVMS
+365 
-372 AEYGFE
+372 
-378 TKEEARKALADAE
+378 
-391 SEYIDSPFWD
+391 
-401 DTVKKSVRLI
+401 
-411 KESLLDE
+411 
-418 EQTGREET
+418 EQIGREET
-426 KLSEKPSDILDMKDT
+426 KSSENASDVLDIDKENT
-441 QEVDIENE
+441 EEISIEDE
-449 DSDILEEQAEED
+449 KDSDILEEQAEED
-461 TLDRE
+461 ILDRE

-544 LQEDIDYSDI
+544 LQES
-554 PEIKSI
+554 
-560 NYKQNKS
+560 
-567 NMMPGISN
+567 
-575 MSKFISALNDVGY
+575 
-588 DKFKIRSSRFPLSQA
+588 
-603 DVKDEWIDIKRNGWS
+603 
-618 VGLSYDSSLN
+618 
-628 GFNEVY
+628 
-634 ICTKLPTTESLN
+634 
-646 LIEELNGTEAL
+646 LNGTEAL

-716 MKVESIAAENDGA
+716 MKVESVAAENDGA

-801 QSKLEAEDSITKLN
+801 QSKLEAEDNITKLN

-979 NQLISSDDLLTD
+979 NQLISGDDLLTD

>member
-43 GRRYPEQLWENV
+43 GRKYPEELWENV

-75 HPTDREETD
+75 HPADREETD
-84 MSKIALCLAEVP
+84 MEKIALCLAEVP

-151 DTYNCEGFDAVL
+151 DTYSCEGFDAVL

-235 FLPDENKYSV
+235 FLPNENKYSV
-245 DTLTEGIQ
+245 DTLTEGVQ

-273 NENKPNSVMSN
+273 NENKCDSVMSN

-308 TSEDYDTVLDF
+308 TSDDYDTILDF

-332 KDIARYIFNRTKLTE
+332 KDIARYIFNRINKSLTE
-347 SKSRKTP
+347 
-354 GYCYVITFDDG
+354 
-365 GKRSVMS
+365 
-372 AEYGFE
+372 
-378 TKEEARKALADAE
+378 
-391 SEYIDSPFWD
+391 
-401 DTVKKSVRLI
+401 
-411 KESLLDE
+411 
-418 EQTGREET
+418 EQVGREET
-426 KLSEKPSDILDMKDT
+426 KPSENASDVLD
-441 QEVDIENE
+441 VDKENTEEISIEDE
-449 DSDILEEQAEED
+449 KDSDILEEQAEED
-461 TLDRE
+461 LDRE

-525 CTVFFNEGLTQDLD
+525 CTVFFNEGLNQDLD

-544 LQEDIDYSDI
+544 LQEDT
-554 PEIKSI
+554 
-560 NYKQNKS
+560 
-567 NMMPGISN
+567 MT
-575 MSKFISALNDVGY
+575 
-588 DKFKIRSSRFPLSQA
+588 DK
-603 DVKDEWIDIKRNGWS
+603 
-618 VGLSYDSSLN
+618 
-628 GFNEVY
+628 
-634 ICTKLPTTESLN
+634 
-646 LIEELNGTEAL
+646 
-657 AVDRVLDTYKN
+657 VDN
-668 YDSLEDCVLDAI
+668 
-680 NLYNNGNA
+680 
-688 EPEYSDEDFATEEA
+688 
-702 DYNKV
+702 
-707 LKTVKNKLD
+707 
-716 MKVESIAAENDGA
+716 IAAEDDGA
-729 LIEQL
+729 LMEQL

-801 QSKLEAEDSITKLN
+801 QSKLEAEDNITKLN

>member
-20 MKKRGILGR
+20 MQKRGILGR

-43 GRRYPEQLWENV
+43 GRKYPEELWENV

-75 HPTDREETD
+75 HPADREETD
-84 MSKIALCLAEVP
+84 MEKIALCLAEVP

-151 DTYNCEGFDAVL
+151 DTYSCEGFDAVL

-226 GTHKDIDIY
+226 GTHKDVDIY
-235 FLPDENKYSV
+235 FLSNENKYSV
-245 DTLTEGIQ
+245 DTLTEGVQ
-253 KFNSLKNAIS
+253 KFNSIKNAIS

-294 PDELLDK
+294 PDELIDK
-301 AIKLYSE
+301 AVKLYSE
-308 TSEDYDTVLDF
+308 TSDDYDTILDF

-332 KDIARYIFNRTKLTE
+332 KDIARYIFNRINKSLTE
-347 SKSRKTP
+347 
-354 GYCYVITFDDG
+354 
-365 GKRSVMS
+365 
-372 AEYGFE
+372 
-378 TKEEARKALADAE
+378 
-391 SEYIDSPFWD
+391 
-401 DTVKKSVRLI
+401 
-411 KESLLDE
+411 
-418 EQTGREET
+418 EQVGREET
-426 KLSEKPSDILDMKDT
+426 KSSENASDVLDIDK
-441 QEVDIENE
+441 ENTE
-449 DSDILEEQAEED
+449 EISMEDDKDSDILEEQAEED

-544 LQEDIDYSDI
+544 LQES
-554 PEIKSI
+554 
-560 NYKQNKS
+560 
-567 NMMPGISN
+567 
-575 MSKFISALNDVGY
+575 
-588 DKFKIRSSRFPLSQA
+588 
-603 DVKDEWIDIKRNGWS
+603 
-618 VGLSYDSSLN
+618 
-628 GFNEVY
+628 
-634 ICTKLPTTESLN
+634 
-646 LIEELNGTEAL
+646 LNGTEAL

-707 LKTVKNKLD
+707 LKTVKNKLN
-716 MKVESIAAENDGA
+716 MKVESVAAENDGA

-801 QSKLEAEDSITKLN
+801 QSKLEAEDNITKLN

>member
-20 MKKRGILGR
+20 MQKRGILGR

-43 GRRYPEQLWENV
+43 GRKYPEELWENV

-75 HPTDREETD
+75 HPADREETD
-84 MSKIALCLAEVP
+84 MEKIALCLAEVP

-151 DTYNCEGFDAVL
+151 DTYSCEGFDAVL

-235 FLPDENKYSV
+235 FLPNENKYSV
-245 DTLTEGIQ
+245 DTLTEGVQ

-273 NENKPNSVMSN
+273 
-284 ESLVVSAGKI
+284 
-294 PDELLDK
+294 
-301 AIKLYSE
+301 
-308 TSEDYDTVLDF
+308 T
-319 VKDFFSQ
+319 
-326 YSRVDQ
+326 
-332 KDIARYIFNRTKLTE
+332 
-347 SKSRKTP
+347 
-354 GYCYVITFDDG
+354 
-365 GKRSVMS
+365 
-372 AEYGFE
+372 
-378 TKEEARKALADAE
+378 
-391 SEYIDSPFWD
+391 
-401 DTVKKSVRLI
+401 
-411 KESLLDE
+411 E
-418 EQTGREET
+418 EQVGREET
-426 KLSEKPSDILDMKDT
+426 RPSENASDVLDTDKENT
-441 QEVDIENE
+441 EEISIEDE
-449 DSDILEEQAEED
+449 KDSDILEEQAEED

-544 LQEDIDYSDI
+544 LQES
-554 PEIKSI
+554 
-560 NYKQNKS
+560 
-567 NMMPGISN
+567 
-575 MSKFISALNDVGY
+575 
-588 DKFKIRSSRFPLSQA
+588 
-603 DVKDEWIDIKRNGWS
+603 
-618 VGLSYDSSLN
+618 
-628 GFNEVY
+628 
-634 ICTKLPTTESLN
+634 
-646 LIEELNGTEAL
+646 LNGTEAL
-657 AVDRVLDTYKN
+657 AVDRVLSTYKE

-688 EPEYSDEDFATEEA
+688 EPEYSDEDFADEEA

-716 MKVESIAAENDGA
+716 MKVESVAAENDGA

-801 QSKLEAEDSITKLN
+801 QSKLEAEDNITKLN
-815 ESIKSKDDKYE
+815 ESIKSKDYKYE

>member
-20 MKKRGILGR
+20 MQKRGILGR

-43 GRRYPEQLWENV
+43 GRKYPEELWENV

-75 HPTDREETD
+75 HPADREETD
-84 MSKIALCLAEVP
+84 MEKIALCLAEVP

-151 DTYNCEGFDAVL
+151 DTYSCEGFDAVL

-226 GTHKDIDIY
+226 GTHKDVDIY
-235 FLPDENKYSV
+235 FLPNENKYSV
-245 DTLTEGIQ
+245 DTLTEGVQ

-332 KDIARYIFNRTKLTE
+332 KDIARYIFNRINKSLTE
-347 SKSRKTP
+347 
-354 GYCYVITFDDG
+354 
-365 GKRSVMS
+365 
-372 AEYGFE
+372 
-378 TKEEARKALADAE
+378 
-391 SEYIDSPFWD
+391 
-401 DTVKKSVRLI
+401 
-411 KESLLDE
+411 
-418 EQTGREET
+418 EQVGREET
-426 KLSEKPSDILDMKDT
+426 KSSENASDVLDIDK
-441 QEVDIENE
+441 ENTE
-449 DSDILEEQAEED
+449 EISMEDDKDSDILEEQAEED

-544 LQEDIDYSDI
+544 LQES
-554 PEIKSI
+554 
-560 NYKQNKS
+560 
-567 NMMPGISN
+567 
-575 MSKFISALNDVGY
+575 
-588 DKFKIRSSRFPLSQA
+588 
-603 DVKDEWIDIKRNGWS
+603 
-618 VGLSYDSSLN
+618 
-628 GFNEVY
+628 
-634 ICTKLPTTESLN
+634 
-646 LIEELNGTEAL
+646 LNGTEAL

-801 QSKLEAEDSITKLN
+801 QSKLEAEDNITKLN
-815 ESIKSKDDKYE
+815 ESIKSKDYKYE

-979 NQLISSDDLLTD
+979 QLISSDDLLTD

>member
-235 FLPDENKYSV
+235 FLPNENKYSV
-245 DTLTEGIQ
+245 DALTEGIQ

-308 TSEDYDTVLDF
+308 TSDDYDTVLDF

-332 KDIARYIFNRTKLTE
+332 KDIARYIFNRINKSLTE
-347 SKSRKTP
+347 
-354 GYCYVITFDDG
+354 
-365 GKRSVMS
+365 
-372 AEYGFE
+372 
-378 TKEEARKALADAE
+378 
-391 SEYIDSPFWD
+391 
-401 DTVKKSVRLI
+401 
-411 KESLLDE
+411 
-418 EQTGREET
+418 EQVGREET
-426 KLSEKPSDILDMKDT
+426 KSSENASDVLDIDKENT
-441 QEVDIENE
+441 EEISIEDE
-449 DSDILEEQAEED
+449 KDSDILEEQAEED

-544 LQEDIDYSDI
+544 LQES
-554 PEIKSI
+554 
-560 NYKQNKS
+560 
-567 NMMPGISN
+567 
-575 MSKFISALNDVGY
+575 
-588 DKFKIRSSRFPLSQA
+588 
-603 DVKDEWIDIKRNGWS
+603 
-618 VGLSYDSSLN
+618 
-628 GFNEVY
+628 
-634 ICTKLPTTESLN
+634 
-646 LIEELNGTEAL
+646 LNGTEAL

-791 KLSKAQHINK
+791 KLSKAQHTNK

-949 EYKFNMS
+949 EYKFNIS

>member
-20 MKKRGILGR
+20 MQKRGILGR

-43 GRRYPEQLWENV
+43 GRKYPEELWENV

-75 HPTDREETD
+75 HPADREETD
-84 MSKIALCLAEVP
+84 MEKIALCLAEVP

-151 DTYNCEGFDAVL
+151 DTYSCEGFDAVL

-235 FLPDENKYSV
+235 FLPNENKYSV
-245 DTLTEGIQ
+245 DTLTEGVQ

-294 PDELLDK
+294 PDELIDK

-308 TSEDYDTVLDF
+308 TSEAYDTVLDF

-391 SEYIDSPFWD
+391 SEYMDSPWWD

-418 EQTGREET
+418 EQIGREET

-441 QEVDIENE
+441 QEVDIETEE
-449 DSDILEEQAEED
+449 DGDILEEQVED

-525 CTVFFNEGLTQDLD
+525 CTVFFNEGLNQDLD

-544 LQEDIDYSDI
+544 LQEDT
-554 PEIKSI
+554 
-560 NYKQNKS
+560 
-567 NMMPGISN
+567 MT
-575 MSKFISALNDVGY
+575 
-588 DKFKIRSSRFPLSQA
+588 DK
-603 DVKDEWIDIKRNGWS
+603 
-618 VGLSYDSSLN
+618 
-628 GFNEVY
+628 
-634 ICTKLPTTESLN
+634 
-646 LIEELNGTEAL
+646 
-657 AVDRVLDTYKN
+657 VDN
-668 YDSLEDCVLDAI
+668 
-680 NLYNNGNA
+680 
-688 EPEYSDEDFATEEA
+688 
-702 DYNKV
+702 
-707 LKTVKNKLD
+707 
-716 MKVESIAAENDGA
+716 IAAENDGA

-979 NQLISSDDLLTD
+979 QLISSDDLLTD

>member
-20 MKKRGILGR
+20 MQKRGILGR

-43 GRRYPEQLWENV
+43 GRKYPEELWENV

-75 HPTDREETD
+75 HPADREETD
-84 MSKIALCLAEVP
+84 MEKIALCLAEVP

-151 DTYNCEGFDAVL
+151 DTYSCEGFDAVL

-226 GTHKDIDIY
+226 GTHKDVDIY
-235 FLPDENKYSV
+235 FLPNENKYSV
-245 DTLTEGIQ
+245 EVLNEGIQ

-273 NENKPNSVMSN
+273 NENKPNSVISN

-308 TSEDYDTVLDF
+308 TSDDYDTILDF

-332 KDIARYIFNRTKLTE
+332 KDIARYMINRTKLTE
-347 SKSRKTP
+347 SKSRKIP

-391 SEYIDSPFWD
+391 SEYMDSPFWD

-544 LQEDIDYSDI
+544 LQE
-554 PEIKSI
+554 
-560 NYKQNKS
+560 
-567 NMMPGISN
+567 G
-575 MSKFISALNDVGY
+575 
-588 DKFKIRSSRFPLSQA
+588 
-603 DVKDEWIDIKRNGWS
+603 
-618 VGLSYDSSLN
+618 
-628 GFNEVY
+628 
-634 ICTKLPTTESLN
+634 
-646 LIEELNGTEAL
+646 LNGTEAL

-688 EPEYSDEDFATEEA
+688 GPEYSDEDFATEEA

-707 LKTVKNKLD
+707 LKTVKNKLN

-844 TITSLKE
+844 TIISLKE

>member
-20 MKKRGILGR
+20 MQKRGILGR

-43 GRRYPEQLWENV
+43 GRKYPEELWENV

-75 HPTDREETD
+75 HPADREETD
-84 MSKIALCLAEVP
+84 MEKIALCLAEVP

-151 DTYNCEGFDAVL
+151 DTYSCEGFDAVL

-235 FLPDENKYSV
+235 FLPNENKYSV
-245 DTLTEGIQ
+245 DTLTEGVQ

-308 TSEDYDTVLDF
+308 TSDDYDTILDF

-332 KDIARYIFNRTKLTE
+332 KDIARYIFNRINKSLTE
-347 SKSRKTP
+347 
-354 GYCYVITFDDG
+354 
-365 GKRSVMS
+365 
-372 AEYGFE
+372 
-378 TKEEARKALADAE
+378 
-391 SEYIDSPFWD
+391 
-401 DTVKKSVRLI
+401 
-411 KESLLDE
+411 
-418 EQTGREET
+418 EQIGREET
-426 KLSEKPSDILDMKDT
+426 KSSENASDVLDIDKENT
-441 QEVDIENE
+441 EEISIEDE
-449 DSDILEEQAEED
+449 KDSDILEEQAEED
-461 TLDRE
+461 ILDRE

-544 LQEDIDYSDI
+544 LQES
-554 PEIKSI
+554 
-560 NYKQNKS
+560 
-567 NMMPGISN
+567 
-575 MSKFISALNDVGY
+575 
-588 DKFKIRSSRFPLSQA
+588 
-603 DVKDEWIDIKRNGWS
+603 
-618 VGLSYDSSLN
+618 
-628 GFNEVY
+628 
-634 ICTKLPTTESLN
+634 
-646 LIEELNGTEAL
+646 LNGTEAS

-707 LKTVKNKLD
+707 LKTVKNKLN
-716 MKVESIAAENDGA
+716 MKVESVAAENDGA

-979 NQLISSDDLLTD
+979 NQLISGDDLLTD

>member
-226 GTHKDIDIY
+226 GTHKDVDIY
-235 FLPDENKYSV
+235 FLPNENKYSV

-308 TSEDYDTVLDF
+308 TSDDYDTILDF

-332 KDIARYIFNRTKLTE
+332 KDIARYMINRTKLTE
-347 SKSRKTP
+347 SKSRKIP

-441 QEVDIENE
+441 QEE
-449 DSDILEEQAEED
+449 DADILEEQAEED

-488 KDFKDID
+488 KDFKDIE

-544 LQEDIDYSDI
+544 LQES
-554 PEIKSI
+554 
-560 NYKQNKS
+560 
-567 NMMPGISN
+567 
-575 MSKFISALNDVGY
+575 
-588 DKFKIRSSRFPLSQA
+588 
-603 DVKDEWIDIKRNGWS
+603 
-618 VGLSYDSSLN
+618 
-628 GFNEVY
+628 
-634 ICTKLPTTESLN
+634 
-646 LIEELNGTEAL
+646 LNGTEAL

-716 MKVESIAAENDGA
+716 MKVESVAAENDGA

>member
-235 FLPDENKYSV
+235 FLPNENKYSV
-245 DTLTEGIQ
+245 DTLTEGVQ

-263 YIDMINRTKL
+263 YIDMI
-273 NENKPNSVMSN
+273 
-284 ESLVVSAGKI
+284 
-294 PDELLDK
+294 
-301 AIKLYSE
+301 
-308 TSEDYDTVLDF
+308 
-319 VKDFFSQ
+319 
-326 YSRVDQ
+326 
-332 KDIARYIFNRTKLTE
+332 NRTKLTE

-391 SEYIDSPFWD
+391 SEYMDSPWWD

-418 EQTGREET
+418 EQVGREET
-426 KLSEKPSDILDMKDT
+426 RPSENASDVLDTDKENT
-441 QEVDIENE
+441 EEISIEDE
-449 DSDILEEQAEED
+449 KDSDILEEQAEED

-544 LQEDIDYSDI
+544 LQES
-554 PEIKSI
+554 
-560 NYKQNKS
+560 
-567 NMMPGISN
+567 
-575 MSKFISALNDVGY
+575 
-588 DKFKIRSSRFPLSQA
+588 
-603 DVKDEWIDIKRNGWS
+603 
-618 VGLSYDSSLN
+618 
-628 GFNEVY
+628 
-634 ICTKLPTTESLN
+634 
-646 LIEELNGTEAL
+646 LNGTEAL
-657 AVDRVLDTYKN
+657 AVDRVLSTYKE

-688 EPEYSDEDFATEEA
+688 EPEYSDEDFADEEA

-716 MKVESIAAENDGA
+716 MKVESVAAENDGA

-801 QSKLEAEDSITKLN
+801 QSKLEAEDNITKLN
-815 ESIKSKDDKYE
+815 ESIKSKDYKYE

>member
-20 MKKRGILGR
+20 MQKRGILGR

-43 GRRYPEQLWENV
+43 GRKYPEELWENV

-75 HPTDREETD
+75 HPADREETD
-84 MSKIALCLAEVP
+84 MEKIALCLAEVP

-151 DTYNCEGFDAVL
+151 DTYSCEGFDAVL

-226 GTHKDIDIY
+226 GTHKDVDIY
-235 FLPDENKYSV
+235 FLPNENKYSV
-245 DTLTEGIQ
+245 DTLTEGVQ

-273 NENKPNSVMSN
+273 
-284 ESLVVSAGKI
+284 
-294 PDELLDK
+294 
-301 AIKLYSE
+301 
-308 TSEDYDTVLDF
+308 T
-319 VKDFFSQ
+319 
-326 YSRVDQ
+326 
-332 KDIARYIFNRTKLTE
+332 
-347 SKSRKTP
+347 
-354 GYCYVITFDDG
+354 
-365 GKRSVMS
+365 
-372 AEYGFE
+372 
-378 TKEEARKALADAE
+378 
-391 SEYIDSPFWD
+391 
-401 DTVKKSVRLI
+401 
-411 KESLLDE
+411 E
-418 EQTGREET
+418 EQVGREET
-426 KLSEKPSDILDMKDT
+426 RPSENASDVLDTDKENT
-441 QEVDIENE
+441 EEISIEDE
-449 DSDILEEQAEED
+449 KDSDILEEQAEED

-544 LQEDIDYSDI
+544 LQES
-554 PEIKSI
+554 
-560 NYKQNKS
+560 
-567 NMMPGISN
+567 
-575 MSKFISALNDVGY
+575 
-588 DKFKIRSSRFPLSQA
+588 
-603 DVKDEWIDIKRNGWS
+603 
-618 VGLSYDSSLN
+618 
-628 GFNEVY
+628 
-634 ICTKLPTTESLN
+634 
-646 LIEELNGTEAL
+646 LNGTEAL
-657 AVDRVLDTYKN
+657 AVDRVLSTYKE

-688 EPEYSDEDFATEEA
+688 EPEYSDEDFADEEA

-716 MKVESIAAENDGA
+716 MKVESVAAENDGA

-801 QSKLEAEDSITKLN
+801 QSKLEAEDNITKLN
-815 ESIKSKDDKYE
+815 ESIKSKDYKYE

>member
-20 MKKRGILGR
+20 MQKRGILGR

-43 GRRYPEQLWENV
+43 GRKYPEELWENV

-75 HPTDREETD
+75 HPADREETD
-84 MSKIALCLAEVP
+84 MEKIALCLAEVP

-151 DTYNCEGFDAVL
+151 DTYSCEGFDAVL

-226 GTHKDIDIY
+226 GTHKDVDIY
-235 FLPDENKYSV
+235 FLPNENKYSV

-284 ESLVVSAGKI
+284 KSLVVSAGKI

-301 AIKLYSE
+301 AVKLYSE
-308 TSEDYDTVLDF
+308 TSDDYDTILDF

-332 KDIARYIFNRTKLTE
+332 KDIARYIFNRINKSLTE
-347 SKSRKTP
+347 
-354 GYCYVITFDDG
+354 
-365 GKRSVMS
+365 
-372 AEYGFE
+372 
-378 TKEEARKALADAE
+378 
-391 SEYIDSPFWD
+391 
-401 DTVKKSVRLI
+401 
-411 KESLLDE
+411 
-418 EQTGREET
+418 EQIGREET
-426 KLSEKPSDILDMKDT
+426 KSSENASDVLDIDKENT
-441 QEVDIENE
+441 EEISIEDE
-449 DSDILEEQAEED
+449 KDSDILEEQAEED
-461 TLDRE
+461 ILDRE

-544 LQEDIDYSDI
+544 LQES
-554 PEIKSI
+554 
-560 NYKQNKS
+560 
-567 NMMPGISN
+567 
-575 MSKFISALNDVGY
+575 
-588 DKFKIRSSRFPLSQA
+588 
-603 DVKDEWIDIKRNGWS
+603 
-618 VGLSYDSSLN
+618 
-628 GFNEVY
+628 
-634 ICTKLPTTESLN
+634 
-646 LIEELNGTEAL
+646 LNGTEAL

-716 MKVESIAAENDGA
+716 MKVESVAAENDGA

-801 QSKLEAEDSITKLN
+801 QSKLEAEDNITKLN

>member
-1 MLKESV
+1 MLESINSNV
-7 NNQLEYQRLSQDE
+7 LEYQKLSKDE
-20 MKKRGILGR
+20 MQRRGILGR
-29 LVGVCADFFSPTRN
+29 LVGVCASFIAPTRN
-43 GRRYPEQLWENV
+43 GRKYPEQLWENV

-75 HPTDREETD
+75 HPADREETD
-84 MSKIALCLAEVP
+84 MTKIALCLAEVP

-151 DTYNCEGFDAVL
+151 DTYSCEGFDAVL

-226 GTHKDIDIY
+226 GTHKDVDIY
-235 FLPDENKYSV
+235 FLPNENKYSV
-245 DTLTEGIQ
+245 DTLTEGVQ

-294 PDELLDK
+294 PDELIDK
-301 AIKLYSE
+301 AVKLYSE
-308 TSEDYDTVLDF
+308 TSDDYDTILDF

-332 KDIARYIFNRTKLTE
+332 KDIARYIFNRINKSLTE
-347 SKSRKTP
+347 
-354 GYCYVITFDDG
+354 
-365 GKRSVMS
+365 
-372 AEYGFE
+372 
-378 TKEEARKALADAE
+378 
-391 SEYIDSPFWD
+391 
-401 DTVKKSVRLI
+401 
-411 KESLLDE
+411 
-418 EQTGREET
+418 EQVGREET
-426 KLSEKPSDILDMKDT
+426 KSSENASDVLDIDK
-441 QEVDIENE
+441 ENTE
-449 DSDILEEQAEED
+449 EISMEDDKDSDILEEQAEED

-544 LQEDIDYSDI
+544 LQES
-554 PEIKSI
+554 
-560 NYKQNKS
+560 
-567 NMMPGISN
+567 
-575 MSKFISALNDVGY
+575 
-588 DKFKIRSSRFPLSQA
+588 
-603 DVKDEWIDIKRNGWS
+603 
-618 VGLSYDSSLN
+618 
-628 GFNEVY
+628 
-634 ICTKLPTTESLN
+634 
-646 LIEELNGTEAL
+646 LNGTEAL

-716 MKVESIAAENDGA
+716 MKVESVAAENDGA

>member
-1 MLKESV
+1 M
-7 NNQLEYQRLSQDE
+7 
-20 MKKRGILGR
+20 
-29 LVGVCADFFSPTRN
+29 T
-43 GRRYPEQLWENV
+43 
-55 FNDPIMKER
+55 
-64 IENGVCYGELG
+64 
-75 HPTDREETD
+75 
-84 MSKIALCLAEVP
+84 
-96 KKGKDGKLRAVFDI
+96 
-110 LNTPNGRILKSLCD
+110 
-124 YGSTIGISSRGSG
+124 
-137 DLETD
+137 
-142 FDGNESVNP
+142 
-151 DTYNCEGFDAVL
+151 
-163 IPAVKEA
+163 
-170 RLEYVTES
+170 
-178 LNKKR
+178 
-183 YNKTLRD
+183 
-190 KLTESINKE
+190 
-199 DESNQKIMRES
+199 
-210 LSTLGINLNE
+210 
-220 SVSEYK
+220 
-226 GTHKDIDIY
+226 
-235 FLPDENKYSV
+235 V
-245 DTLTEGIQ
+245 D
-253 KFNSLKNAIS
+253 
-263 YIDMINRTKL
+263 
-273 NENKPNSVMSN
+273 
-284 ESLVVSAGKI
+284 
-294 PDELLDK
+294 
-301 AIKLYSE
+301 
-308 TSEDYDTVLDF
+308 
-319 VKDFFSQ
+319 
-326 YSRVDQ
+326 
-332 KDIARYIFNRTKLTE
+332 
-347 SKSRKTP
+347 
-354 GYCYVITFDDG
+354 
-365 GKRSVMS
+365 
-372 AEYGFE
+372 
-378 TKEEARKALADAE
+378 
-391 SEYIDSPFWD
+391 
-401 DTVKKSVRLI
+401 
-411 KESLLDE
+411 
-418 EQTGREET
+418 
-426 KLSEKPSDILDMKDT
+426 
-441 QEVDIENE
+441 
-449 DSDILEEQAEED
+449 
-461 TLDRE
+461 
-466 SEPERQSWDTDFY
+466 
-479 RLYKAYDNY
+479 
-488 KDFKDID
+488 
-495 IESAEIRDLIDPLED
+495 EIRDLIDPLED

-544 LQEDIDYSDI
+544 LQES
-554 PEIKSI
+554 
-560 NYKQNKS
+560 
-567 NMMPGISN
+567 
-575 MSKFISALNDVGY
+575 
-588 DKFKIRSSRFPLSQA
+588 
-603 DVKDEWIDIKRNGWS
+603 
-618 VGLSYDSSLN
+618 
-628 GFNEVY
+628 
-634 ICTKLPTTESLN
+634 
-646 LIEELNGTEAL
+646 LNGTEAL

-680 NLYNNGNA
+680 NLYNNGNS

-707 LKTVKNKLD
+707 LETVKNKLN

-791 KLSKAQHINK
+791 KLSKAQHLNK

>member
-1 MLKESV
+1 MLESINSNV
-7 NNQLEYQRLSQDE
+7 LEYQKLSKDE
-20 MKKRGILGR
+20 MQRRGILGR
-29 LVGVCADFFSPTRN
+29 LVGVCASFIAPTRN
-43 GRRYPEQLWENV
+43 GRKYPEQLWENV

-64 IENGVCYGELG
+64 IEYGVCYGELG
-75 HPTDREETD
+75 HPADREETD
-84 MSKIALCLAEVP
+84 MTKIALCLAEVP

-151 DTYNCEGFDAVL
+151 DTYSCEGFDAVL

-226 GTHKDIDIY
+226 GTHKDVDIY
-235 FLPDENKYSV
+235 FLPNENKYSV
-245 DTLTEGIQ
+245 DTLTEGVQ

-308 TSEDYDTVLDF
+308 TSDDYDTILDF

-332 KDIARYIFNRTKLTE
+332 KDIARYMINRTKLTE
-347 SKSRKTP
+347 SKSRKIP

-391 SEYIDSPFWD
+391 SEYMDSPFWD

-449 DSDILEEQAEED
+449 AADILEEQAKEA

-466 SEPERQSWDTDFY
+466 SEPERQSWDTDLY

-544 LQEDIDYSDI
+544 LQES
-554 PEIKSI
+554 
-560 NYKQNKS
+560 
-567 NMMPGISN
+567 
-575 MSKFISALNDVGY
+575 
-588 DKFKIRSSRFPLSQA
+588 
-603 DVKDEWIDIKRNGWS
+603 
-618 VGLSYDSSLN
+618 
-628 GFNEVY
+628 
-634 ICTKLPTTESLN
+634 
-646 LIEELNGTEAL
+646 LNGTEAL

-716 MKVESIAAENDGA
+716 MKVESVAAENDGA